1 MIDPDQRTTVGLQL
15 QEATQPLAP
24 DDEEYGDAHAIL
36 CETLA
41 RPFQQLAYLVDPE
54 DEFDVPPWAPLFALH
69 LCPAY
74 ALPWLAQLV
83 GVRIPP
89 SYTDEELYL
98 LINEV
103 AGFKLGT
110 AESLRAAAGAFLE
123 DDKTVYFRER
133 DGDPYILDVVTL
145 DSETPDP
152 NKVLAALL
160 SVKPAGI
167 KLTYRQVSGWDWQQV
182 VTEVATWSALRTE
195 YATWRDVLYKEPS

>member
-24 DDEEYGDAHAIL
+24 DDKEYDDAHAIL
-36 CETLA
+36 CEALA
-41 RPFQQLAYLVDPE
+41 RPFQQLAYLVDPY

-83 GVRIPP
+83 GVRVPP
-89 SYTDEELYL
+89 SFTTDDLYL

-103 AGFKLGT
+103 AGFKVGT
-110 AESLRAAAGAFLE
+110 RESLQAAAGAFLE
-123 DDKTVYFRER
+123 GDKTIYFRER
-133 DGDPYILDVVTL
+133 DGDPYILDIVTL

-152 NKVLAALL
+152 DKVLTALL
-160 SVKPAGI
+160 AVKPAGI
-167 KLTYRQVSGWDWQQV
+167 KITYRQVIGWDWQQV
-182 VTEVATWSALRTE
+182 VVETATWADLQTG
-195 YATWRDVLYKEPS
+195 YATWRNVLYKEPA